1 MGGAKVPW
9 PLCWRQLPRPLPRR
23 GRRTRNAAC
32 ATSRRP
38 TRDDPTHGDDIR
50 LEIETSLN
58 FDRLILSGGGQGA
71 AVIRPDGSSAAEGAM
86 TDVSPRAM
94 VGTAIVHGQPGRIV
108 RVELPRRIELYSLS
122 GGNISFEDVTSDL
135 PSLPR
140 LDSAGNLTFRFGG
153 RVRISGDADGE
164 YRGDL
169 PITVEYQ

>member
-1 MGGAKVPW
+1 MLAATAAVAATPW
-9 PLCWRQLPRPLPRR
+9 PAGAQCRLCDK
-23 GRRTRNAAC
+23 
-32 ATSRRP
+32 P
-38 TRDDPTHGDDIR
+38 TTAREDPTTGDDIR
-50 LEIETSLN
+50 LEIETQPQLRPV
-58 FDRLILSGGGQGA
+58 DPCRGGQGA
-71 AVIRPDGSSAAEGAM
+71 AVIRPDGSSAAEGAV
-86 TDVSPRAM
+86 TDVGPRAM

-140 LDSAGNLTFRFGG
+140 LDSAGNLSFRFGG